1 MVSTTTPIDWD
12 QVAQRI
18 EEVRNLARAFAG
30 EARTHFGERLR
41 DIRLYGSAARG
52 DWQDD
57 SDVDV
62 LVLLDTVKSEDRAW
76 IAERATHL
84 GILDAGILISVVTLT
99 AAAYQELRDR
109 ERLFAA
115 EVDREGIAL

>member
-1 MVSTTTPIDWD
+1 MVNTTTPTDWD

-18 EEVRNLARAFAG
+18 EEVRNLARAFAR
-30 EARTHFGERLR
+30 EVRMHFDGRLR

-52 DWQDD
+52 DWQED

-62 LVLLDTVKSEDRAW
+62 LVLLDTVNNEDRAW
-76 IAERATHL
+76 IAERATQL
-84 GILDAGILISVVTLT
+84 GVLGSGILISAVTLP
-99 AAAYQELRDR
+99 AASFQELRDR

-115 EVDREGIAL
+115 EVDRDGIPL

>member
-1 MVSTTTPIDWD
+1 MQQAPIITDWD
-12 QVAQRI
+12 QVAQRL

-30 EARTHFGERLR
+30 EVRMHFGKRLH

-52 DWQDD
+52 DWQED

-62 LVLLDTVKSEDRAW
+62 LVLLDTVTSEDRTW
-76 IAERATHL
+76 IAERANHF
-84 GILDAGILISVVTLT
+84 GIFGAGILISVVTLT
-99 AAAYQELRDR
+99 VANFQHLRDR

-115 EVDREGIAL
+115 EVERDGIAL